1 MKLLKTLLFAAVLM
15 AGCAEENDPYPAYT
29 SSSSR
34 YKGSG
39 QNGLVLYLDG
49 AGNLG
54 YGQDT
59 VPEGL
64 RAAGFRGDIEN
75 IIWTSFTGPLGDQV
89 IRANAFLRAD
99 EVTKK
104 IVKFRKNYPDAP
116 VYVIG
121 LSAGTGVAVW
131 GVERLPADVHIES
144 IVLLGSSLSSTFN
157 MAKCLRH
164 VNHKVFV
171 LTSPQDAVLSGFIP
185 VTGTID
191 GAYLVEPAGLAGL
204 KPPANLKPEDRKAYQ
219 EKIVTIPWR
228 SSFESLG
235 NAGGHTDGTSYAF
248 VKEYIARRLLN
259 IGQPSSRP
267 AYSFAYP

>member
-1 MKLLKTLLFAAVLM
+1 MKLIKLLLVAVLLL
-15 AGCAEENDPYPAYT
+15 AGCAEENDFDSTYNG

-34 YKGSG
+34 KGKG
-39 QNGLVLYLDG
+39 QNGLVVYLDG

-59 VPEGL
+59 VPEGF

-99 EVTKK
+99 EVTRK
-104 IVKFRKNYPDAP
+104 IVKFHNNYPDAP
-116 VYVIG
+116 VYVVG

-131 GVERLPADVHIES
+131 GVERLPAEVKVDS
-144 IVLLGSSLSSTFN
+144 LVLLGSSLSSTFN
-157 MAKCLRH
+157 MSKCLRH
-164 VNHKVFV
+164 VKNKVFV
-171 LTSPQDAVLSGFIP
+171 LTSSQDAVLSGFIP

-191 GAYLVEPAGLAGL
+191 GAYLVEPAGLVGFR
-204 KPPANLKPEDRKAYQ
+204 PPARVGPDDLKAYQ
-219 EKIVTIPWR
+219 EKIVNVPWQ

-235 NAGGHTDGTSYAF
+235 NAGGHTDATSFAF
-248 VKEYIARRLLN
+248 VKEYIARRLL
-259 IGQPSSRP
+259 GLGR
-267 AYSFAYP
+267 

>member
-1 MKLLKTLLFAAVLM
+1 MKLMKTLLFAAILL
-15 AGCAEENDPYPAYT
+15 AGCAEENDPDPAYS

-34 YKGSG
+34 HKGSG
-39 QNGLVLYLDG
+39 QNGLVIYLDG

-59 VPEGL
+59 VPSGL
-64 RAAGFRGDIEN
+64 QAAGFRGDIEN

-99 EVTKK
+99 EVTRK
-104 IVKFRKNYPDAP
+104 IVKFHKNYPDAP

-131 GVERLPADVHIES
+131 GVERLPADVRVES

-157 MAKCLRH
+157 MTKCLRH
-164 VNHKVFV
+164 VNNKVFV

-204 KPPANLKPEDRKAYQ
+204 RPPTGIKPDDLKAYQ
-219 EKIVTIPWR
+219 DKIINIPWR
-228 SSFESLG
+228 SSFETLG
-235 NAGGHTDGTSYAF
+235 NAGGHTDATSHAF

-259 IGQPSSRP
+259 IGRP
-267 AYSFAYP
+267 GAH